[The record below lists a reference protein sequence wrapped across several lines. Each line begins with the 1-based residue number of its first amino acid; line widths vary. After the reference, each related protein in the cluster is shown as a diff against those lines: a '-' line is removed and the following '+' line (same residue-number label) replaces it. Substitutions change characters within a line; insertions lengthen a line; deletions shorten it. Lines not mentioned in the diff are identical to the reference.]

1 MSSSSNSD
9 SPVYPR
15 QRKDYE
21 LRSRGSIVPRKEVS
35 CTAMTKYSGKPSHE
49 LGHVPIASTS
59 KISDPR
65 AMLSLKRSNEVR
77 NMHFDKG
84 VKSRAFICAQAAAIV
99 HSGTFQKSIEEDC
112 ELISNSSSNKEN
124 KPPKRKHNS
133 ISKPK
138 NRLTLTYSSAPE
150 QAVWTRLYYHPV
162 LCLLKF
168 LSDHLVLLPL
178 VLKAFLHHWQSA
190 CLPFLVR

>member
-21 LRSRGSIVPRKEVS
+21 LRSRGSIAQHKDVS
-35 CTAMTKYSGKPSHE
+35 CTAISKYSGKPTNE

-59 KISDPR
+59 KVSDPR
-65 AMLSLKRSNEVR
+65 AILSMKRSNEAR

-124 KPPKRKHNS
+124 KPPKRKHIS

-138 NRLTLTYSSAPE
+138 NRLVLTASPTS
-150 QAVWTRLYYHPV
+150 H
-162 LCLLKF
+162 LL
-168 LSDHLVLLPL
+168 
-178 VLKAFLHHWQSA
+178 
-190 CLPFLVR
+190 

>member
-1 MSSSSNSD
+1 MSSSSTSD

-21 LRSRGSIVPRKEVS
+21 LRSRGSIAPRKEIS

-65 AMLSLKRSNEVR
+65 AMLSLKRSNEAR

-99 HSGTFQKSIEEDC
+99 HSGSFQKSIEEDC

-124 KPPKRKHNS
+124 KPPKRKINS
-133 ISKPK
+133 KSKPK
-138 NRLTLTYSSAPE
+138 NRLEGCPCF
-150 QAVWTRLYYHPV
+150 WP
-162 LCLLKF
+162 LKRRAKSCVPKMYF
-168 LSDHLVLLPL
+168 GNSLFRWL
-178 VLKAFLHHWQSA
+178 A
-190 CLPFLVR
+190 CEIKR